1 MGFKDD
7 VRANMLTQVAL
18 RANNEAELEKGM
30 QQADALFNGVCN
42 VLGEIGKALFS
53 DGQEEQQQ
61 IQQQVQQTQQTQ
73 TQQTS
78 SEGNIG
84 GKLLTGAVVAGAVAG
99 GAYLANKY
107 LNNDDNDNDKQENNA
122 INNTTHLPKRVRKQ
136 IQNENNKIQKKNNL
150 KLLPFKED
158 FDRID
163 VILEKP
169 RKSNEGLKKE
179 LKKLENRINQQ
190 HNKVAMNKI
199 AEYYKKIRCDSDA
212 ERCYQKAATFN

>member
-1 MGFKDD
+1 MWNSGQC
-7 VRANMLTQVAL
+7 L
-18 RANNEAELEKGM
+18 
-30 QQADALFNGVCN
+30 
-42 VLGEIGKALFS
+42 VLVGDIGKALFS
-53 DGQEEQQQ
+53 NDQEQQQ
-61 IQQQVQQTQQTQ
+61 RVQQVQKQVQQPTPTPTP

-99 GAYLANKY
+99 GAYLANKFI
-107 LNNDDNDNDKQENNA
+107 NSDDSDKQENNA
-122 INNTTHLPKRVRKQ
+122 INNTTYLPKRVRKQ

-150 KLLPFKED
+150 KLLPFKDD

-179 LKKLENRINQQ
+179 LKKLENKINQQ
-190 HNKVAMNKI
+190 HNRVAMNKI
-199 AEYYKKIRCDSDA
+199 AEYYKKIRCDGDA
-212 ERCYQKAATFN
+212 ERCYQIATTFN